1 MGQDGVSPFCETLMS
16 DANPLLETWTTP
28 FGAPPLDRIRP
39 AHFLPAF
46 EAAMEA
52 QLGNIRRI
60 VTNPAPP
67 AFADLEALER
77 SGRLLDK
84 VSAVF
89 ENLSSSASNAAL
101 QEIEREMSPRF
112 ARHSDAIRL
121 DPQLFARIKAIH
133 DARASLGLTP
143 EQLRLVEETH
153 RGFVRA
159 GAGLDAAAKP
169 RLKAMNEEMASL
181 GTEFR
186 LNVLK
191 DTGDFVLLLESEAD
205 LAGLPQFAIDAAAEA
220 AKARG
225 APGKW
230 AITLQRPSVEPF
242 LTFSARRDLREQAYE
257 AFMKRG
263 DNGNAADTNRLIG
276 KIVALR
282 QERAQLLGYKN
293 HADFK
298 LDGAMA
304 KTPAAASQLLERVWQ
319 PARERALEERA
330 DLQAMIDAEGG
341 NFKLAAWDW
350 RYYAEKL
357 RKQRYDFDAA
367 ALKPYLQLDRM
378 VAAAF
383 ACAERLFGLTFV
395 PAPDVPVYAPDVK
408 VWEVHRDGH
417 IVAVFYGDFF
427 ARPGKSS
434 GAWMSNFRD
443 QEKMDGAVIPLVLNN
458 LNLNTPAPGETVLL
472 SWDDASTLFHE
483 FGHGL
488 HGMLSNVTYRS
499 LSGTNV
505 PRDFVEFPSQ
515 VYEHWLDQPE
525 VLAEFAVHAETGE
538 AMPAEMIE
546 RLMKAETF
554 NKGFATVEFLGSAI
568 FDMDLHTRGDLS
580 GFDVHEAEA
589 ATRARIGM
597 PEEIALRHRPQHFLH
612 LFDGDAYS
620 AGYYSYMW
628 SEVLDAD
635 GFDAFAEKKDPFEPE
650 TAKRLYDYVLS
661 AGNTRDP
668 AEAYRL
674 FRGRDPDVEPLL
686 RYRGFAA
693 AAG

>member
-1 MGQDGVSPFCETLMS
+1 MS
-16 DANPLLETWTTP
+16 DPNPLLEEWTTP

-39 AHFLPAF
+39 EHFLPAF
-46 EAAMEA
+46 EAAMAA
-52 QLGNIRRI
+52 QLGNVQRI

-89 ENLSSSASNAAL
+89 ENLSSSASNDAL

-121 DPQLFARIKAIH
+121 DPKLFQRIKAIYH
-133 DARASLGLTP
+133 ARAALGLTP

-159 GAGLDAAAKP
+159 GAGLDDDAKP

-181 GTEFR
+181 GTAFR

-191 DTGDFVLLLESEAD
+191 DTGDFALMLEREED

-220 AKARG
+220 AKERG
-225 APGKW
+225 QPGKW

-263 DNGNAADTNRLIG
+263 DNGNAADTNQLIG

-282 QERAQLLGYKN
+282 QERAHLLGYKT

-378 VAAAF
+378 IAAAF

-395 PAPDVPVYAPDVK
+395 PAPDVPVYAPEVK
-408 VWEVHRDGH
+408 VWEVHKDDH

-443 QEKMDGAVIPLVLNN
+443 QEKMDGTVIPLVLNN
-458 LNLNTPAPGETVLL
+458 LNLNKPAPGETVLL

-546 RLMKAETF
+546 KLMKAETF

-568 FDMDLHTRGDLS
+568 FDMDLHTRGDLA

>member
-1 MGQDGVSPFCETLMS
+1 MS
-16 DANPLLETWTTP
+16 DTNPLLAEWTTP
-28 FGAPPLDRIRP
+28 FGAPPLTLIRP
-39 AHFLPAF
+39 EHFLPAF
-46 EAAMEA
+46 EAAMSA
-52 QLGNIRRI
+52 QLGNVQRI
-60 VTNPAPP
+60 VNNPAPP

-84 VSAVF
+84 VTAVF
-89 ENLSSSASNAAL
+89 ENLSSSASNEAL
-101 QEIEREMSPRF
+101 QEVEREMSPRF
-112 ARHSDAIRL
+112 AQHSDAIRL
-121 DPQLFARIKAIH
+121 DPKLFARIKAIYE
-133 DARASLGLTP
+133 ARTSLGLTA
-143 EQLRLVEETH
+143 EQMRLVEETH

-159 GAGLDAAAKP
+159 GAGLSEAAKP

-181 GTEFR
+181 GTDFR

-191 DTGDFVLLLESEAD
+191 DTGDFVLWLESEAD

-220 AKARG
+220 AKERG
-225 APGKW
+225 QSGKW

-242 LTFSARRDLREQAYE
+242 LAFSARRDLREQAYD

-263 DNGNAADTNRLIG
+263 DNGNAADTNALIG

-282 QERAQLLGYKN
+282 QERARLLGYKN

-304 KTPAAASQLLERVWQ
+304 KTPAAASQLLARVWQ

-367 ALKPYLQLDRM
+367 SLKPYLQLDRM
-378 VAAAF
+378 IAAAF
-383 ACAERLFGLTFV
+383 ACAERLFGLTFE
-395 PAPDVPVYAPDVK
+395 PAPDVPVYAPEVK
-408 VWEVHRDGH
+408 VWEVHKDGH

-443 QEKMDGAVIPLVLNN
+443 QEKMDGTVIPLVLNN
-458 LNLNTPAPGETVLL
+458 LNLNKPAPGETVLL

-538 AMPAEMIE
+538 AMPQAMIEKLMRAEM
-546 RLMKAETF
+546 F
-554 NKGFATVEFLGSAI
+554 NKGFSTVEFLGSAI
-568 FDMDLHTRGDLS
+568 FDMDLHTREDLA

-635 GFDAFAEKKDPFEPE
+635 GFDAFAEKHDPFEPE
-650 TAKRLYDYVLS
+650 TAKRLYDFVLS

-674 FRGRDPDVEPLL
+674 FRGRDPEVEPLL
-686 RYRGFAA
+686 RYRGFAS

>member
-1 MGQDGVSPFCETLMS
+1 MS
-16 DANPLLETWTTP
+16 DPNPLLEDWTTP

-39 AHFLPAF
+39 EHFLPAF
-46 EAAMEA
+46 EAAMAA
-52 QLGNIRRI
+52 QLGNVQRI

-89 ENLSSSASNAAL
+89 ENLSSSASNEAL
-101 QEIEREMSPRF
+101 QDIEREMSPRF
-112 ARHSDAIRL
+112 AQHSDAIRL
-121 DPQLFARIKAIH
+121 DPKLFARVNAIH
-133 DARASLGLTP
+133 AARATLGLNA
-143 EQLRLVEETH
+143 EQLRLVEEAH
-153 RGFVRA
+153 RVLVRA
-159 GAGLDAAAKP
+159 GAGLDETAKP
-169 RLKAMNEEMASL
+169 RLKAINEEMASL
-181 GTEFR
+181 GTAFR

-191 DTGDFVLLLESEAD
+191 DTGDFVLMLESEAD

-220 AKARG
+220 AKERG
-225 APGKW
+225 QPGKW

-242 LTFSARRDLREQAYE
+242 LSFSARRDLREQAYD

-263 DNGNAADTNRLIG
+263 DNGNAVDTNRLIG
-276 KIVALR
+276 EIVALR
-282 QERAQLLGYKN
+282 QERAHLLGYKN

-378 VAAAF
+378 VDAAF
-383 ACAERLFGLTFV
+383 ACATKLFGLTFV
-395 PAPDVPVYAPDVK
+395 PAPDVPVYAPEVK
-408 VWEVHRDGH
+408 VWEVHKDDH

-458 LNLNTPAPGETVLL
+458 LNLNKPAPGETVLL

-525 VLAEFAVHAETGE
+525 VLAEFAVHAETGA

-546 RLMKAETF
+546 KLMRAETF
-554 NKGFATVEFLGSAI
+554 NKGFSTVEFLGSAI
-568 FDMDLHTRGDLS
+568 FDMDLHTRSDLS

-635 GFDAFAEKKDPFEPE
+635 GFDAFAEKHDPFEPE

-674 FRGRDPDVEPLL
+674 FRGRDPEVEPLL
-686 RYRGFAA
+686 RYRGFAG

>member
-1 MGQDGVSPFCETLMS
+1 M
-16 DANPLLETWTTP
+16 ANPLLDDWTTP
-28 FGAPPLDRIRP
+28 FCAPPLTEIRP

-46 EAAMEA
+46 EAAMAA
-52 QLGNIRRI
+52 QLAAVAAIADD
-60 VTNPAPP
+60 PAPP

-77 SGRLLDK
+77 SGRLLDR
-84 VSAVF
+84 VNAVF
-89 ENLSSSASNAAL
+89 ENLSSSASNDAL
-101 QEIEREMSPRF
+101 QEVERTMSPLL
-112 ARHSDAIRL
+112 AKHSDAIRL
-121 DPQLFARIKAIH
+121 NPKLFARVKAIY
-133 DARASLGLTP
+133 DQRATLGLSP

-153 RGFVRA
+153 RHFGRA
-159 GAGLDAAAKP
+159 GARLGEAAKT

-181 GTEFR
+181 GTDFR
-186 LNVLK
+186 LKVLK
-191 DTGDFVLLLESEAD
+191 DTGDFVLMLDSEAD

-220 AKARG
+220 AKERG

-242 LTFSARRDLREQAYE
+242 LTFSARRDLREIAYE
-257 AFMKRG
+257 AFTKRG
-263 DNGNAADTNRLIG
+263 DNGNDADTNALIV
-276 KIVALR
+276 KITALR
-282 QERAQLLGYKN
+282 QERARLLGYAN

-304 KTPAAASQLLERVWQ
+304 KTPAAASTLLNRVWQ
-319 PARERALEERA
+319 PALERALEERA
-330 DLQAMIDAEGG
+330 DLQALIDAEGG

-367 ALKPYLQLDRM
+367 TLKPYLQLDAM
-378 VAAAF
+378 IKAAF
-383 ACAERLFGLTFV
+383 ACATRLFGLGFKERH
-395 PAPDVPVYAPDVK
+395 DVPVYAPEVR
-408 VWEVHRDGH
+408 VWEVTRAGAT
-417 IVAVFYGDFF
+417 IALFYGDFF

-434 GAWMSNFRD
+434 GAWMSNFRE
-443 QEKMDGAVIPLVLNN
+443 QETLDGRVIPLVLNN
-458 LNLNTPAPGETVLL
+458 LNLNKPAPGEPVLL

-515 VYEHWLDQPE
+515 VYEHWLDQPQ

-538 AMPAEMIE
+538 KMPQAMIE
-546 RLMKAETF
+546 RLMQAQNF
-554 NKGFATVEFLGSAI
+554 NQGFATVEFLGSAI
-568 FDMDLHTRGDLS
+568 FDMDLHTRTEAGGL
-580 GFDVHEAEA
+580 DVHAAEA
-589 ATRARIGM
+589 ATRVRIGM
-597 PEEIALRHRPQHFLH
+597 PDEISLRHRPQHFLH

-635 GFDAFAEKKDPFEPE
+635 GFDAFAEKHDPFEPE

-674 FRGRDPDVEPLL
+674 FRGRDPEVEPLL

-693 AAG
+693 A

>member
-1 MGQDGVSPFCETLMS
+1 MT
-16 DANPLLETWTTP
+16 ATNPLLAEWTTP
-28 FGAPPLDRIRP
+28 FGAPPLDLIRP
-39 AHFLPAF
+39 EHFLPAF
-46 EAAMEA
+46 EAGMAA
-52 QLGNIRRI
+52 QLAHVAQI
-60 VTNPAPP
+60 VNDPAPP
-67 AFADLEALER
+67 SFADLEALER

-89 ENLSSSASNAAL
+89 ENLSSSASNEAL
-101 QEIEREMSPRF
+101 QAIEREMSPRF
-112 ARHSDAIRL
+112 AQHSDAIRL
-121 DPQLFARIKAIH
+121 DPKLFARIKAIYET
-133 DARASLGLTP
+133 RASLGLNP

-153 RGFVRA
+153 RHYARA
-159 GAGLDAAAKP
+159 GAGLDESAKP
-169 RLKAMNEEMASL
+169 RLKALNEEMASL
-181 GTEFR
+181 GTDFR
-186 LNVLK
+186 LKVLK
-191 DTGDFVLLLESEAD
+191 DTGDFVLWLEHPDD

-220 AKARG
+220 AKERG
-225 APGKW
+225 RPGAW

-242 LTFSARRDLREQAYE
+242 LTFSARRDLREQAYD

-263 DNGNAADTNRLIG
+263 DNGNAQDTNALIHQ
-276 KIVALR
+276 IVTLR
-282 QERAQLLGYKN
+282 QERARLLGYAN

-304 KTPAAASQLLERVWQ
+304 KTPAAASQLLNRVWQ

-341 NFKLAAWDW
+341 NFALAAWDW

-367 ALKPYLQLDRM
+367 TLKPYLQLDRM
-378 VAAAF
+378 IAAAF
-383 ACAERLFGLTFV
+383 ACAQRLFGLSFV
-395 PAPDVPVYAPDVK
+395 ELKDVPVYAPEVR
-408 VWEVHRDGH
+408 VWEVRKDGQV
-417 IVAVFYGDFF
+417 IALFYGDFF

-434 GAWMSNFRD
+434 GAWMSTFRD
-443 QEKMDGAVIPLVLNN
+443 QEAMDGRVIPLVLNN
-458 LNLNTPAPGETVLL
+458 LNLNKPAPGETVLL

-499 LSGTNV
+499 LSGTAV

-515 VYEHWLDQPE
+515 VYEHWLDQPG
-525 VLAEFAVHAETGE
+525 VLAEFAVHAVTGA
-538 AMPAEMIE
+538 AMPAEMIAK
-546 RLMKAETF
+546 LMRAETF

-568 FDMDLHTRGDLS
+568 FDMDLHTRDDLT
-580 GFDVHEAEA
+580 GFEVHAAEA

-597 PEEIALRHRPQHFLH
+597 PDEIALRHRPQHFLH

-635 GFDAFAEKKDPFEPE
+635 GFDAFVEKNDPFEPE
-650 TAKRLYDYVLS
+650 TAKRLYDFVLS

-674 FRGRDPDVEPLL
+674 FRGRDPEVEPLL
-686 RYRGFAA
+686 RYRGFGAA
-693 AAG
+693 A